1 MADLVYYSHCSL
13 DGLIADENGDFSWAF
28 PPDDVHRAA
37 NESASRTGLHL
48 LGRRTYEIM
57 RYWDEPQDGASDTE
71 AEFQRAW
78 APAQKV
84 VYSRAIDEVGSNAR
98 IEREF
103 DPASARAL
111 ADASEKDVAIGG
123 ADLGG
128 QALRA
133 GIVDVLTLV
142 LFPVIIG
149 RGSRVIPNDV
159 RVELDL
165 IERRDF
171 SGGIVRLSYRVA
183 RAGTT

>member
-1 MADLVYYSHCSL
+1 VADLVYYSHCSL

-28 PPDDVHRAA
+28 PPDDVHR
-37 NESASRTGLHL
+37 
-48 LGRRTYEIM
+48 GRRTYEVM
-57 RYWDEPQDGASDTE
+57 RSWDEPQDGASDTE
-71 AEFQRAW
+71 TEFQRAW

-84 VYSRAIDEVGSNAR
+84 VYSRTIDEVGPNAR
-98 IEREF
+98 IVREF

-111 ADASEKDVAIGG
+111 ADASDADAAIGG

-149 RGSRVIPNDV
+149 RGLRVIPDDV
-159 RVELDL
+159 RIGLDL

-171 SGGIVRLSYRVA
+171 SGGIVRLGYRVD
-183 RAGTT
+183 RAGKP

>member
-1 MADLVYYSHCSL
+1 MSRHPAPDSICS
-13 DGLIADENGDFSWAF
+13 
-28 PPDDVHRAA
+28 AA
-37 NESASRTGLHL
+37 AP
-48 LGRRTYEIM
+48 Y
-57 RYWDEPQDGASDTE
+57 TE
-71 AEFQRAW
+71 TEFQRAW

-84 VYSRAIDEVGSNAR
+84 VYSRTIDEVGPNAR

-111 ADASEKDVAIGG
+111 ADASGADVAIGG

-149 RGSRVIPNDV
+149 AGS
-159 RVELDL
+159 
-165 IERRDF
+165 
-171 SGGIVRLSYRVA
+171 G
-183 RAGTT
+183 

>member
-13 DGLIADENGDFSWAF
+13 DGLIADEAGDFSWAF

-37 NESASRTGLHL
+37 NDAAARTGIHL
-48 LGRRTYEIM
+48 LGRRTYEVM
-57 RYWDEPQDGASDTE
+57 RYWDEPQEGASEVE
-71 AEFQRAW
+71 AEFERAW

-84 VYSRAIDEVGSNAR
+84 VYSRSIDEVGPNAR

-103 DPASARAL
+103 DPVAARAVV
-111 ADASEKDVAIGG
+111 DASDSDVAIGG

-149 RGSRVIPNDV
+149 RGLRVIPDDV
-159 RVELDL
+159 RVDLDL

-183 RAGTT
+183 RPAG